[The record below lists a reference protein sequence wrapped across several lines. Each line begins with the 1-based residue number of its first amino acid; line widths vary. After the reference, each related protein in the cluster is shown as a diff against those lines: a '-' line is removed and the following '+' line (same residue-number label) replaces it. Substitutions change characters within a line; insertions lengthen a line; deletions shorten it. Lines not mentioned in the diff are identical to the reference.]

1 MNEEETLA
9 SDDDTLIDGDAQVA
23 YDPDEDLF
31 YEDGLED
38 EGDLDYEPEYADY

>member
-1 MNEEETLA
+1 MNHEEELQV
-9 SDDDTLIDGDAQVA
+9 DERDLISEEENTA

-38 EGDLDYEPEYADY
+38 DGDLDYEPEYADY